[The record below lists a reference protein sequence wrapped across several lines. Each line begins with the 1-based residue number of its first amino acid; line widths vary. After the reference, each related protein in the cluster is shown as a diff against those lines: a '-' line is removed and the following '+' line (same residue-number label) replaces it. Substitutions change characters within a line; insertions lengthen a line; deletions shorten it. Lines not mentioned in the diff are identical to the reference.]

1 MNTLLNLKQPDLIGL
16 INAGLSFNE
25 FEALRQKLNISAE
38 CLAEAARI
46 NSRTLYRR
54 KKEGRFT
61 AEESDRLYRL
71 MDLYDRSV
79 DAFESELGARDWLT
93 RPGKMFGGRT
103 PLEYADTAIGYQEL
117 LVMLEGIK
125 YDSFG

>member
-16 INAGLSFNE
+16 INAGLSFKE
-25 FEALRQKLNISAE
+25 FEVLRQKLNISVE
-38 CLAEAARI
+38 HLAEAARI

-61 AEESDRLYRL
+61 AEESDRLYRF
-71 MDLYDRSV
+71 MDLDDRSV

-93 RPGKMFGGRT
+93 RPGKMCGGRT
-103 PLEYADTAIGYQEL
+103 PLEYADTEIGYQEL